1 MQLIYTAGDL
11 FHEDLEQLSV
21 SVSTVDMQVTSRR
34 IDNTLIVKIK
44 YFRN

>member
-1 MQLIYTAGDL
+1 MQLIYTVGDL